1 MIAKKLKKKTDDQE
15 EVDKSPK
22 EKGTEQESTITT
34 RLGKKVTKPIHYLAV
49 IKISTGD
56 WKELEADKA
65 IKRELK
71 MLFQELKA
79 LKVVKNAM
87 IGPSSKILFVVAKY
101 LASGEYNKMKAW
113 LVADGRDQDPDLYPN
128 KSSPMV
134 AVHSVFTILGLVPA
148 NNWRIT
154 VKIDIKS
161 AFMQKPMEG
170 EPTYMQLNRKMTKY
184 VIELFLKR
192 IDGQD

>member
-15 EVDKSPK
+15 EVDESPK

-49 IKISTGD
+49 TKISTGD

-128 KSSPMV
+128 KSSPTV

-184 VIELFLKR
+184 VIELFLKW